1 MRELTD
7 YGKRVK
13 CRLIELNRTQKW
25 LEASINE
32 RTGLYMDRS
41 YIGKILTGQLA
52 SPKVIAAINDIL
64 GFDNEKTDK
73 AV

>member
-13 CRLIELNRTQKW
+13 CRLIELNQTQKW

-64 GFDNEKTDK
+64 GFDNETEK